1 MTTSRAEDIW
11 QNRTPGHEDR
21 LTGARTKLV
30 HAVIQQTGLP
40 AMGGGSPGRGHALHA
55 VLQATPSRH
64 VPVTRAAYDRSPTM
78 LTMSSQI
85 PTTVPER
92 PILVVDD
99 DAKIVRLVRTY
110 LERDGFSVVTAADGP
125 AALDAIE
132 RHRPA
137 LVVLDLM
144 LPELDGRAVI
154 RAVRRDDEA
163 AATPILVLSARG
175 STVDRIAGFEDG
187 ADDYLPKPFSPAE
200 LVLRVKSILRR
211 TAVATPDDAGRPPLA
226 IADLVI
232 DLDRHE
238 VTRDGEPIPLTNVEF
253 RLLTTLIG
261 AGGRV
266 LSRDQLL
273 DAVYGQEGVDVLDRT
288 VDVHIGRLRDK
299 LGDDADLPRY
309 VATVRGIGYRAA
321 RS

>member
-1 MTTSRAEDIW
+1 MMMFAM
-11 QNRTPGHEDR
+11 QTP
-21 LTGARTKLV
+21 
-30 HAVIQQTGLP
+30 
-40 AMGGGSPGRGHALHA
+40 AL
-55 VLQATPSRH
+55 
-64 VPVTRAAYDRSPTM
+64 
-78 LTMSSQI
+78 
-85 PTTVPER
+85 PER

-110 LERDGFSVVTAADGP
+110 LERDGFTVVTAADGP

-175 STVDRIAGFEDG
+175 TTLDRIAGLEDG

-200 LVLRVKSILRR
+200 LVVRVKAILRR
-211 TAVATPDDAGRPPLA
+211 AGTSSAPADATGGS
-226 IADLVI
+226 IAHNDLV
-232 DLDRHE
+232 LDPARHE
-238 VTRDGEPIPLTNVEF
+238 VRIDGMPVALTHVEF
-253 RLLTTLIG
+253 RLLQTLLE
-261 AGGRV
+261 ADGRV

-273 DAVYGQEGVDVLDRT
+273 DAVWGVEQSDVLDRT
-288 VDVHIGRLRDK
+288 IDVHIRRLRDK
-299 LGDDADLPRY
+299 LGDDPEAPRY
-309 VATVRGIGYRAA
+309 VATVRGAGYRAA
-321 RS
+321 PVSS

>member
-1 MTTSRAEDIW
+1 MLAMS
-11 QNRTPGHEDR
+11 
-21 LTGARTKLV
+21 
-30 HAVIQQTGLP
+30 IQPT
-40 AMGGGSPGRGHALHA
+40 
-55 VLQATPSRH
+55 
-64 VPVTRAAYDRSPTM
+64 VP
-78 LTMSSQI
+78 I
-85 PTTVPER
+85 PER

-144 LPELDGRAVI
+144 LPGLDGRAII

-163 AATPILVLSARG
+163 ATTPILIISARG
-175 STVDRIAGFEDG
+175 STVDRIAGLEDG

-211 TAVATPDDAGRPPLA
+211 TAAAGSPETAGRPPLA
-226 IADLVI
+226 LADLAV
-232 DLDRHE
+232 DLERHE
-238 VTRDGEPIPLTNVEF
+238 VTRNGTPIPLTRVEF
-253 RLLTTLIG
+253 RLLTTLIE
-261 AGGRV
+261 ADGRV

-273 DAVYGQEGVDVLDRT
+273 DAVYGQDQSDVLDRT

-299 LGDDADLPRY
+299 LGDDADQPRY

-321 RS
+321 RA

>member
-1 MTTSRAEDIW
+1 M
-11 QNRTPGHEDR
+11 
-21 LTGARTKLV
+21 
-30 HAVIQQTGLP
+30 LP
-40 AMGGGSPGRGHALHA
+40 MP
-55 VLQATPSRH
+55 QP
-64 VPVTRAAYDRSPTM
+64 PVTPLS
-78 LTMSSQI
+78 
-85 PTTVPER
+85 ER

-163 AATPILVLSARG
+163 AATPILIVSARG
-175 STVDRIAGFEDG
+175 STLDRIAGLEDG

-211 TAVATPDDAGRPPLA
+211 TAATTTRTSDASTAGQASFASDGHPA
-226 IADLVI
+226 IRHADLLV
-232 DLDRHE
+232 DPERHE
-238 VTRDGEPIPLTNVEF
+238 VTRDGRPIPLTRVEF
-253 RLLTTLIG
+253 RLLQTILE
-261 AGGRV
+261 ADGRV

-273 DAVYGQEGVDVLDRT
+273 DAIYGQDQTDVLDRT

-299 LGDDADLPRY
+299 LGDDAERPRY
-309 VATVRGIGYRAA
+309 VATVRGVGYRAA
-321 RS
+321 PSPGNEPRT